1 MSGDSL
7 FSLMK
12 KTSLMQTVQWNM
24 TAGCSSGARALP
36 SPEVSCKEAQGS
48 AELELVCRR
57 DLQSQ
62 LNASGRCPSRGRGHK
77 TADVFVRAFSFLFS
91 LVVELK

>member
-1 MSGDSL
+1 MTEAPASPLHYWGDRNLTFGDSL

-12 KTSLMQTVQWNM
+12 KTYLMQTVQWNM
-24 TAGCSSGARALP
+24 TAGRSSGAQALL
-36 SPEVSCKEAQGS
+36 SPEVSCKEALDS

-62 LNASGRCPSRGRGHK
+62 LNASGRCLQREGP
-77 TADVFVRAFSFLFS
+77 
-91 LVVELK
+91 

>member
-1 MSGDSL
+1 MTTAPTSPLHYWGGQKSHVFGDSL

-12 KTSLMQTVQWNM
+12 KTYLMQTVQWNM
-24 TAGCSSGARALP
+24 TAGHALGAWALP
-36 SPEVSCKEAQGS
+36 SPGVSCKEALDS

-62 LNASGRCPSRGRGHK
+62 LNASGSCLQREGP
-77 TADVFVRAFSFLFS
+77 
-91 LVVELK
+91 